1 MQWQSPVELSKA
13 ASASEQAAQLRYENR
28 LVRVKHVP
36 GVGLAVSAR
45 GELPPHVRSVL
56 SRAGWHPNPE
66 LHSTWVW
73 NNTAT
78 AEAELPKLIKYLGST
93 DTPWLFTRAS
103 SISAAFSPRQVRAQ
117 LKKRPLP
124 HPASRGHSPASCPPK
139 RRRRIPLYPSLSPS
153 LSLSLSLARDQDQDG
168 GRGRGQARWSR
179 SSRPVR
185 MPVRM
190 RAGAGE
196 VAAITPA

>member
-93 DTPWLFTRAS
+93 ETPWLFTRAS

-124 HPASRGHSPASCPPK
+124 HPASRGNSPASCPPK
-139 RRRRIPLYPSLSPS
+139 RRRRILTETLFEEESL
-153 LSLSLSLARDQDQDG
+153 L
-168 GRGRGQARWSR
+168 
-179 SSRPVR
+179 
-185 MPVRM
+185 
-190 RAGAGE
+190 E
-196 VAAITPA
+196 I